1 MRHLPVSRPFD
12 VRSRHLPGQGRGQRM
27 ARARPHPQPRG
38 SHEARQDADRPG
50 HRADRPGSHR
60 PGRRGGQVRRRKP
73 GPGSQGA
80 LPGRLC
86 RRGCCL
92 MAVLTMRDAL
102 NQALR
107 EEMKR
112 DEKVFLLGEDIGL
125 YDGSFK
131 VTRGLMKEFGD
142 KRVLDTPI
150 AEEII
155 VGTAIGAAMS
165 GLRPVAEMMTVN
177 FIMVAMDQVVNA
189 AAHIRYMF
197 GGGTKVPLVIRTP
210 GGGGHQL
217 GAQHSHSHENWFAH
231 VPGLKVVAPGTP
243 ADAKGMLK
251 SAIRDNNPVMFI
263 ENEGTYAVKG
273 EVPDGEHLVPLD
285 KNEVKRPGEH
295 ITICAHSRMLIVAM
309 DAATEL
315 EKEGISAEVVDMRA
329 LRPPDMAP
337 VIESVKKTSRLIT
350 VEEGW
355 RSYGVGSEIASRVYE
370 EAFDYL
376 DAPVA
381 RIGAAEVPA
390 PYNKRLEKI
399 AFPGKADVIITAK
412 ALLGKN

>member
-1 MRHLPVSRPFD
+1 
-12 VRSRHLPGQGRGQRM
+12 
-27 ARARPHPQPRG
+27 
-38 SHEARQDADRPG
+38 
-50 HRADRPGSHR
+50 
-60 PGRRGGQVRRRKP
+60 
-73 GPGSQGA
+73 
-80 LPGRLC
+80 
-86 RRGCCL
+86 

-112 DEKVFLLGEDIGL
+112 DETVFLLGEDIGL

-131 VTRGLMKEFGD
+131 VTRGLMKEFGE

-150 AEEII
+150 AEEVI

-177 FIMVAMDQVVNA
+177 FMLVAMDQVVNA

-197 GGGTKVPLVIRTP
+197 GGGSKVPLVIRTP

-243 ADAKGMLK
+243 GDAKGMLK
-251 SAIRDNNPVMFI
+251 SAIRDDNPVIFI
-263 ENEGTYAVKG
+263 ENEGTYAIKG
-273 EVPDGEHLVPLD
+273 EVPGGEHLVPLD
-285 KNEVKRPGEH
+285 KNDVKREGDDV
-295 ITICAHSRMLIVAM
+295 TICAHSRMLVV
-309 DAATEL
+309 ATEAA
-315 EKEGISAEVVDMRA
+315 KELKQQGISAEIVDLRA
-329 LRPPDMAP
+329 LRPLDMGP
-337 VIESVKKTSRLIT
+337 VIESVKKTGHAIT
-350 VEEGW
+350 LEEGW
-355 RSYGVGSEIASRVYE
+355 RSFGVGAEVASRIYE

-381 RIGAAEVPA
+381 RIGAAEVPT
-390 PYNKRLEKI
+390 PYNKRLERI
-399 AFPGKADVIITAK
+399 AFPGKADVVVTAR

>member
-1 MRHLPVSRPFD
+1 
-12 VRSRHLPGQGRGQRM
+12 
-27 ARARPHPQPRG
+27 
-38 SHEARQDADRPG
+38 
-50 HRADRPGSHR
+50 
-60 PGRRGGQVRRRKP
+60 
-73 GPGSQGA
+73 
-80 LPGRLC
+80 
-86 RRGCCL
+86 
-92 MAVLTMRDAL
+92 MAVLAMRDAL

-112 DEKVFLLGEDIGL
+112 DEAVFLLGEDIGL

-131 VTRGLMKEFGD
+131 VTRGLMKEFGE

-155 VGTAIGAAMS
+155 IGTAIGAAMS

-251 SAIRDNNPVMFI
+251 SAIRDDNPVMFI

-309 DAATEL
+309 DAAIEL

-329 LRPPDMAP
+329 LRPLDMAP
-337 VIESVKKTSRLIT
+337 VIASVKKTSRLIT

-355 RSYGVGSEIASRVYE
+355 RSYGVGSEIAARVYE

-381 RIGAAEVPA
+381 RIAAAEVPA

-399 AFPGKADVIITAK
+399 AFPGKADVIVTAR

>member
-1 MRHLPVSRPFD
+1 
-12 VRSRHLPGQGRGQRM
+12 
-27 ARARPHPQPRG
+27 
-38 SHEARQDADRPG
+38 
-50 HRADRPGSHR
+50 
-60 PGRRGGQVRRRKP
+60 
-73 GPGSQGA
+73 
-80 LPGRLC
+80 
-86 RRGCCL
+86 
-92 MAVLTMRDAL
+92 MAVLTIRDAL

-112 DEKVFLLGEDIGL
+112 DESVFLLGEDIGL

-131 VTRGLMKEFGD
+131 VTRGLWKEFGE

-155 VGTAIGAAMS
+155 IGTAIGAAMS

-251 SAIRDNNPVMFI
+251 SAIRDDNPVMFI

-273 EVPDGEHLVPLD
+273 EVPEGEHLVPLD
-285 KNEVKRPGEH
+285 KNDVKRPGDD
-295 ITICAHSRMLIVAM
+295 ITICAHSRMLVVAM
-309 DAATEL
+309 DAASEL
-315 EKEGISAEVVDMRA
+315 EKEGISAEIVDMRA
-329 LRPPDMAP
+329 LRPLDMAP

-355 RSYGVGSEIASRVYE
+355 RSYGVGAEIAARVYE
-370 EAFDYL
+370 QAFDYL

-399 AFPGKADVIITAK
+399 AFPGKADVVVTAR
-412 ALLGKN
+412 AMLGKN

>member
-1 MRHLPVSRPFD
+1 MPILSI
-12 VRSRHLPGQGRGQRM
+12 
-27 ARARPHPQPRG
+27 
-38 SHEARQDADRPG
+38 
-50 HRADRPGSHR
+50 
-60 PGRRGGQVRRRKP
+60 
-73 GPGSQGA
+73 
-80 LPGRLC
+80 
-86 RRGCCL
+86 
-92 MAVLTMRDAL
+92 RDAL

-107 EEMKR
+107 EEMQR
-112 DEKVFLLGEDIGL
+112 DPNVFLLGEDIGL

-131 VTRGLMKEFGD
+131 VTRGLMKEFGE

-155 VGTAIGAAMS
+155 VGTAIGAAMA

-197 GGGTKVPLVIRTP
+197 GGGIKVPIVIRTP

-217 GAQHSHSHENWFAH
+217 AAQHSHSHENWFAH

-243 ADAKGMLK
+243 ADAKGTLK
-251 SAIRDNNPVMFI
+251 SAIRDDNPVMFV

-285 KNEVKRPGEH
+285 RNEVKRSGDDV
-295 ITICAHSRMLIVAM
+295 TICAHSRMLLVAL
-309 DAATEL
+309 DAAKDL
-315 EKEGISAEVVDMRA
+315 EQLGISAEVVDMRA
-329 LRPPDMAP
+329 LRPLDMVP
-337 VIESVKKTSRLIT
+337 VIESVRKTGHAIT

-355 RSYGVGSEIASRVYE
+355 RSFGVGAEIAARIYE
-370 EAFDYL
+370 EAFDDL

-381 RIGAAEVPA
+381 RIAGAEVPT
-390 PYNKRLEKI
+390 PYNKRLEKL
-399 AFPGKADVIITAK
+399 AFPAKADVIVTAK

>member
-1 MRHLPVSRPFD
+1 
-12 VRSRHLPGQGRGQRM
+12 
-27 ARARPHPQPRG
+27 
-38 SHEARQDADRPG
+38 
-50 HRADRPGSHR
+50 
-60 PGRRGGQVRRRKP
+60 
-73 GPGSQGA
+73 
-80 LPGRLC
+80 
-86 RRGCCL
+86 
-92 MAVLTMRDAL
+92 MAVLAMRDAL

-112 DEKVFLLGEDIGL
+112 DESVFLLGEDIGL

-131 VTRGLMKEFGD
+131 VTRGLMKEFGE

-155 VGTAIGAAMS
+155 IGTAIGAAMS

-251 SAIRDNNPVMFI
+251 SAIRDDNPVMFI

-285 KNEVKRPGEH
+285 KNEIKRPGEH

-309 DAATEL
+309 DAAAEL

-329 LRPPDMAP
+329 LRPLDMAP
-337 VIESVKKTSRLIT
+337 VIASVKKTSRLIT

-381 RIGAAEVPA
+381 RIAAAEVPA
-390 PYNKRLEKI
+390 PYNKHLEKI
-399 AFPGKADVIITAK
+399 AFPGKADVIVTAR

>member
-1 MRHLPVSRPFD
+1 MAVKTVIEAIREGMD
-12 VRSRHLPGQGRGQRM
+12 EEM
-27 ARARPHPQPRG
+27 ARDESVFLIG
-38 SHEARQDADRPG
+38 EDVG
-50 HRADRPGSHR
+50 N
-60 PGRRGGQVRRRKP
+60 RGG
-73 GPGSQGA
+73 
-80 LPGRLC
+80 
-86 RRGCCL
+86 
-92 MAVLTMRDAL
+92 
-102 NQALR
+102 
-107 EEMKR
+107 
-112 DEKVFLLGEDIGL
+112 VFLASDGLFKKYGELRVIDSPLAESCIIG
-125 YDGSFK
+125 
-131 VTRGLMKEFGD
+131 V
-142 KRVLDTPI
+142 
-150 AEEII
+150 
-155 VGTAIGAAMS
+155 AIGAAVNGM
-165 GLRPVAEMMTVN
+165 RPIAEIQFAD
-177 FIMVAMDQVVNA
+177 FIAPAMNQIIEEAARFSYRTAGDFNLPMV
-189 AAHIRYMF
+189 IRAPW
-197 GGGTKVPLVIRTP
+197 GGGV
-210 GGGGHQL
+210 H
-217 GAQHSHSHENWFAH
+217 GALYHSQSIEATFSHI
-231 VPGLKVVAPGTP
+231 PGLKVVAPGTP

-251 SAIRDNNPVMFI
+251 SAIRDDNPVMFI

-273 EVPDGEHLVPLD
+273 DVPDGEHLVPLD

-329 LRPPDMAP
+329 LRPLDMAP

-381 RIGAAEVPA
+381 RIAAAEVPA

-399 AFPGKADVIITAK
+399 AFPGKADVIVTAR

>member
-1 MRHLPVSRPFD
+1 MP
-12 VRSRHLPGQGRGQRM
+12 
-27 ARARPHPQPRG
+27 
-38 SHEARQDADRPG
+38 
-50 HRADRPGSHR
+50 
-60 PGRRGGQVRRRKP
+60 
-73 GPGSQGA
+73 
-80 LPGRLC
+80 
-86 RRGCCL
+86 
-92 MAVLTMRDAL
+92 VLTMRDAL

-112 DEKVFLLGEDIGL
+112 DESVFLLGEDIGL

-131 VTRGLMKEFGD
+131 VTRGLWKEFGE

-155 VGTAIGAAMS
+155 VGTAIGAAMA

-197 GGGTKVPLVIRTP
+197 GGGTNVPLVIRTP

-273 EVPDGEHLVPLD
+273 EVRRASISYRWIRTKSSALAMTSPS
-285 KNEVKRPGEH
+285 
-295 ITICAHSRMLIVAM
+295 ALI
-309 DAATEL
+309 
-315 EKEGISAEVVDMRA
+315 RA
-329 LRPPDMAP
+329 CWSSPRRPPPSWRKRASAP
-337 VIESVKKTSRLIT
+337 KSSTCGRCARSTWPRSSSR
-350 VEEGW
+350 
-355 RSYGVGSEIASRVYE
+355 SRRR
-370 EAFDYL
+370 A
-376 DAPVA
+376 
-381 RIGAAEVPA
+381 G
-390 PYNKRLEKI
+390 
-399 AFPGKADVIITAK
+399 
-412 ALLGKN
+412 

>member
-1 MRHLPVSRPFD
+1 
-12 VRSRHLPGQGRGQRM
+12 
-27 ARARPHPQPRG
+27 
-38 SHEARQDADRPG
+38 
-50 HRADRPGSHR
+50 
-60 PGRRGGQVRRRKP
+60 
-73 GPGSQGA
+73 
-80 LPGRLC
+80 
-86 RRGCCL
+86 
-92 MAVLTMRDAL
+92 
-102 NQALR
+102 
-107 EEMKR
+107 
-112 DEKVFLLGEDIGL
+112 
-125 YDGSFK
+125 
-131 VTRGLMKEFGD
+131 
-142 KRVLDTPI
+142 
-150 AEEII
+150 
-155 VGTAIGAAMS
+155 
-165 GLRPVAEMMTVN
+165 MTVN

-251 SAIRDNNPVMFI
+251 SAIRDDNPVMFI

-273 EVPDGEHLVPLD
+273 DVPDGEHLVPLD
-285 KNEVKRPGEH
+285 KNEVKRPGDD

-315 EKEGISAEVVDMRA
+315 EKDGISAEVVDMRA
-329 LRPPDMAP
+329 LRPLDMAP
-337 VIESVKKTSRLIT
+337 VVESVKKTSRLIT
-350 VEEGW
+350 LEEGW
-355 RSYGVGSEIASRVYE
+355 RSYGVGAEIASRVYE

-390 PYNKRLEKI
+390 PYNKRLEKKDGRPRGRERPNRSGDRRNRGRCWGG
-399 AFPGKADVIITAK
+399 AEGGENGRAQRKGRETRRAPGPGSGSSHPARGPRRA
-412 ALLGKN
+412 GR

>member
-1 MRHLPVSRPFD
+1 M
-12 VRSRHLPGQGRGQRM
+12 G
-27 ARARPHPQPRG
+27 
-38 SHEARQDADRPG
+38 
-50 HRADRPGSHR
+50 
-60 PGRRGGQVRRRKP
+60 
-73 GPGSQGA
+73 
-80 LPGRLC
+80 
-86 RRGCCL
+86 
-92 MAVLTMRDAL
+92 VLTMRDAL

-112 DEKVFLLGEDIGL
+112 DERVFLLGEDIGL

-131 VTRGLMKEFGD
+131 VTRGLMKEFGE

-150 AEEII
+150 AEEVII
-155 VGTAIGAAMS
+155 GTAIGAAMS

-197 GGGTKVPLVIRTP
+197 GGGTTVPMVIRTP

-251 SAIRDNNPVMFI
+251 SAIRDDNPVMFI

-273 EVPDGEHLVPLD
+273 EVPDGEHLLPLD
-285 KNEVKRPGEH
+285 KNDIKRAGDD
-295 ITICAHSRMLIVAM
+295 ITICAHSRMLVVAQE
-309 DAATEL
+309 AAAEL
-315 EKEGISAEVVDMRA
+315 EKDGISAEIVDMRA
-329 LRPPDMAP
+329 LRPLDMEP
-337 VIESVKKTSRLIT
+337 VIESVKKTSRLLT

-355 RSYGVGSEIASRVYE
+355 RSFGVGSEIASRVYE

-390 PYNKRLEKI
+390 PYNKNLEKI
-399 AFPGKADVIITAK
+399 AFPGKADVVVTAR